1 MSQDAL
7 DALPLVFAALG
18 IAALVS
24 FLLTPLTIRYASRLG
39 AIDVPNDER
48 RVHSQPIP
56 RTGGLAVATAFVGVG
71 ALGLIA
77 NQAVGLTL
85 PGRPVRATEVAALFI
100 GVAVG
105 AVVGYVDDR
114 YQLKARWQFVAQFV
128 LAGIALAGGILIER
142 LPFPFGDPILLIGPA
157 IGTAAAVAVTTLWI
171 VGMINSVNFI
181 DGLDGLL
188 AGISLIAVT
197 TLGVISLVAAPVQ
210 PVVTVLCALLAGSL
224 LGFLPYNFHPA
235 RVFIG
240 TAGVFA
246 VGYALAV
253 LSVLGTAKLA
263 VALLVLGVPI
273 IDTFWI
279 IIRRVSQG
287 RSPFDADRGHFHHRL
302 LDLGL
307 THRQAVLMIYAIC
320 IVLAVL
326 SVVLSGQGP
335 ISVFLIVVLLAGIA
349 LYLLTRRAQERSTD
363 AATQTIRPILAPA
376 GVAPERCYTP
386 RATELQVNDFGRASA
401 YLALFSEIAIV
412 LLVTTLLGVLSGYWL
427 DQRLGTL
434 PLLAVVGMLAGFGL
448 GGVGVYRLI
457 VRFLARFD

>member
-7 DALPLVFAALG
+7 DALPFILAAL
-18 IAALVS
+18 AAATVVS
-24 FLLTPLTIRYASRLG
+24 FLLTPLTIRYAERLG
-39 AIDVPNDER
+39 AIDIPNDER
-48 RVHSQPIP
+48 RVHSRPIA

-71 ALGLIA
+71 ALGLLA
-77 NQAVGLTL
+77 NQLLGLTL
-85 PGRPVRATEVAALFI
+85 PGRPVRATEVAALFV

-105 AVVGYVDDR
+105 AVFGYVDDR
-114 YQLKARWQFVAQFV
+114 YQLKARWQFVAQFL
-128 LAGIALAGGILIER
+128 LAGIALAGGVLIER
-142 LPFPFGDPILLIGPA
+142 LPNPFGDPILLIGPE

-171 VGMINSVNFI
+171 VGMLNSVNFI

-197 TLGVISLVAAPVQ
+197 TLGVISLVSAPVQ
-210 PVVTVLCALLAGSL
+210 PVVAVLCALLAGSL

-307 THRQAVLMIYAIC
+307 THRQVVLLIYAIC

-326 SVVLSGQGP
+326 SVVLSGQGQ
-335 ISVFLIVVLLAGIA
+335 ISVFLLVVLLAGIV
-349 LYLLTRRAQERSTD
+349 LYLLTRRAQEALDRRSYPD
-363 AATQTIRPILAPA
+363 EPPDMGPA
-376 GVAPERCYTP
+376 G
-386 RATELQVNDFGRASA
+386 
-401 YLALFSEIAIV
+401 
-412 LLVTTLLGVLSGYWL
+412 SG
-427 DQRLGTL
+427 T
-434 PLLAVVGMLAGFGL
+434 
-448 GGVGVYRLI
+448 
-457 VRFLARFD
+457 